1 MIVRIMGQGQ
11 WVLEPEHLIELNEL
25 DRALEEH
32 VAAGDEPG
40 MIEALTALGDGVRRL
55 GVEVPEDMLAES
67 DLVLPDVDV
76 SLEEV
81 RELLKSTSEYY
92 GLIPDAEGELT
103 EGDEESASL

>member
-25 DRALEEH
+25 DRAHEER

-92 GLIPDAEGELT
+92 GLIPDADEELT